1 MFALCT
7 VLLREYEELLND
19 NRELHNHIEH
29 QVDVFRPDFSDH
41 LLFDSCKRSPII
53 SNHLIFAFW
62 VVTYQRFIL
71 EDPLAVNI
79 LLLWLFNAYDR

>member
-41 LLFDSCKRSPII
+41 LLFDSCKKITYHKQPLNFCILGSHLSEVHFRRSVGRQYLVALVI
-53 SNHLIFAFW
+53 
-62 VVTYQRFIL
+62 
-71 EDPLAVNI
+71 
-79 LLLWLFNAYDR
+79 

>member
-7 VLLREYEELLND
+7 VLLREYEELLMTTGIQ
-19 NRELHNHIEH
+19 LHNHIDQ

-71 EDPLAVNI
+71 EDPLTINI
-79 LLLWLFNAYDR
+79 LLLWLLYDC